1 MFLRLRDRSGQ
12 ICQSVPAIAP
22 GYRHRYQLQAQ
33 SSDYKYRYRLG
44 NLLEWRAMDVSH
56 ILDSLNDQQ
65 RNAVASPAPNLLVLA
80 GAGSG
85 KTRVLVH
92 RVAWLIQAEQI
103 SPFGILAVTFTNK
116 AAREMRGR
124 IDELVGQS
132 FGGMWVGT
140 FHGLAHRLLRSH
152 WQEAG
157 LPEDFHILDSDDQLR
172 LIKRINRSLNIDEER
187 WPAKQ
192 CQWYINSQKDEGLR
206 AANIEHY
213 DDDYTK
219 VMLQVYAAYE
229 EACNRGGMIDFGEI
243 LLRAHELWL
252 KNPQILEHYQRRF
265 QHILVDEFQDTNA
278 IQYAW
283 LRVLAGKNSQLMVV
297 GDDDQS
303 IYGWRG
309 ARIEN
314 IQQFSNDFPGTETI
328 RLEQNYR
335 STSTILKAANE
346 LIAHNQGR
354 LGKNLWTDGAEGE
367 PISLYEAF
375 NEQDEARFIVDRL
388 TDWANAGNHR
398 ADAAILYRSN
408 AQSRELE
415 DALLRVGMPYRI
427 YGGHRFYERLEI
439 KNALAYLRL
448 LLNRDDDTAMER
460 VINVPT
466 RGIGGRTIDLVR
478 RLAREESCSLWQACI
493 KAVNEK
499 ILTARAGNA
508 VLAFLNLIDEF
519 DEACSK
525 LDLQDKTEYIVQHSG
540 LIGHHEKEGGEKARA
555 RLENLEELV
564 SAAGNFSSP
573 DLDEDVEADSK
584 TMLAA
589 FLDQASLDAGDTQ
602 ADENDDAVQLMTL
615 HSAKGLEFDLVF
627 MAGMEEGLFPHKMS
641 MDNLAGLEEER
652 RLCYVGITRARAKL
666 YLSHAESRRLHG
678 DVNLCRPSRFIREV
692 PKTLVEEIRLK
703 TTINRGGM
711 MSSAPRRKTVG
722 ADAEVPETGL
732 SLGQRVAHGKFGEGV
747 VLNYEGQGA
756 SARVQVNFDAVGSK
770 WLVLSYANLEV
781 LG

>member
-1 MFLRLRDRSGQ
+1 
-12 ICQSVPAIAP
+12 
-22 GYRHRYQLQAQ
+22 
-33 SSDYKYRYRLG
+33 
-44 NLLEWRAMDVSH
+44 MDVSH
-56 ILDSLNDQQ
+56 ILDSLNDEQ
-65 RNAVASPAPNLLVLA
+65 RNAVASPAQNLLVLA

-92 RVAWLIQAEQI
+92 RIAWLMQAEQV
-103 SPFGILAVTFTNK
+103 SPFAILAVTFTNK

-124 IDELVGQS
+124 IEELIGMS
-132 FGGMWVGT
+132 YGGMWVGT

-157 LPEDFHILDSDDQLR
+157 LAEDFQILDSDDQLR
-172 LIKRINRSLNIDEER
+172 LIKRINQSLRIDEER

-206 AANIEHY
+206 ADNIEHF

-219 VMLQVYAAYE
+219 TMLQIYKAYE
-229 EACNRGGMIDFGEI
+229 EACDRGGMIDFGEI

-252 KNPQILEHYQRRF
+252 KNSQILQHYQKRF
-265 QHILVDEFQDTNA
+265 QYILVDEFQDTNT

-283 LRVLAGKNSQLMVV
+283 LRVLAGQENQLMVV

-314 IQQFSNDFPGTETI
+314 IQQFSKDFADTDII

-335 STSTILKAANE
+335 STANILNAANK
-346 LIAHNQGR
+346 LISHNQGR

-367 PISLYEAF
+367 LINVYEAF

-388 TDWANAGNHR
+388 QDWSNSGNQR
-398 ADAAILYRSN
+398 SDAAVLYRSN

-448 LLNRDDDTAMER
+448 LVNRHDDTSVER

-466 RGIGGRTIDLVR
+466 RGIGGRTVETIRQV
-478 RLAREESCSLWQACI
+478 AREHNCSLWQACVEC
-493 KAVNEK
+493 VNQS
-499 ILTARAGNA
+499 LLSSRAANA
-508 VLAFLNLIDEF
+508 VLAFLKLID
-519 DEACSK
+519 DMDKACVSLELHEK
-525 LDLQDKTEYIVQHSG
+525 AEYIIQNSG
-540 LIGHHEKEGGEKARA
+540 LVAHHEKEGGEKARA
-555 RLENLEELV
+555 RIENLEELIT
-564 SAAGNFSSP
+564 AASSFDDP
-573 DLDEDVEADSK
+573 GIDDEEIDLKSSSY
-584 TMLAA
+584 LAA

-602 ADENDDAVQLMTL
+602 ADDSEDAVQLMTL
-615 HSAKGLEFDLVF
+615 HSAKGLEFQLVF
-627 MAGMEEGLFPHKMS
+627 LAGMEEGLFPHKMS
-641 MDNLAGLEEER
+641 MDNLVGLEEER
-652 RLCYVGITRARAKL
+652 RLCYVGITRAKSKL
-666 YLSHAESRRLHG
+666 YMSYAESRRLHG
-678 DVNLCRPSRFIREV
+678 DVNLCRPSRFIREI
-692 PKTLVEEIRLK
+692 PSDLIEEIRLK
-703 TTINRGGM
+703 TTINRGYVPNRNNGKGLGSGKGI
-711 MSSAPRRKTVG
+711 SSDV
-722 ADAEVPETGL
+722 EVPDTEIT
-732 SLGQRVAHGKFGEGV
+732 LGQRVAHGKFGEGV
-747 VLNYEGQGA
+747 VLNYEGQG
-756 SARVQVNFDAVGSK
+756 SNARVQVNFDAVGSK